1 METPLVTSRHECV
14 FYGLKEKKKKK
25 GKNTRGESTCEV
37 FENKFPNERINQRS
51 VSCIS

>member
-25 GKNTRGESTCEV
+25 KKERTLEV
-37 FENKFPNERINQRS
+37 KARARYSKINFQMRE
-51 VSCIS
+51 